1 MSPPPQARSTRTASG
16 EGAGAMC
23 SARDAASQC
32 RAANPPVGSHHWSA
46 RSVYCAGSL
55 RRRPP
60 AITGRGPLS
69 GRRPRPRHHDRRCA
83 APPHLEVPVS
93 VTVVGSLNE
102 DVLVAVGRLPGRG
115 ETVIGRGAEIAPGGK
130 GANQAAAAGR
140 LGPGVHMVGR
150 VGEDPAGDRQLAA
163 LAESQVN
170 VSRVHRTPGVP
181 TGSATIPVEDGTGEN
196 LIVVV
201 PGANAELSAA
211 DADVEPVRRAD
222 VLLLQLEVPL
232 DTVYAAAAAAGGT
245 VVLTPAPPRP
255 LPEDLLALV
264 DVLVPNEHELV
275 QLTGA
280 AAEARTP
287 AELIAL
293 ARSIVGPVVVVTLGA
308 RGALLVRRDG
318 SPALLQAP
326 PPVTHV
332 DTTGAGDCFC
342 GALAQAL
349 ARGAELPEAVRYAV
363 AAAALST
370 TGPGARGALPDDEAV
385 RAVLPTVPD
394 AVPLG

>member
-1 MSPPPQARSTRTASG
+1 M
-16 EGAGAMC
+16 
-23 SARDAASQC
+23 
-32 RAANPPVGSHHWSA
+32 
-46 RSVYCAGSL
+46 
-55 RRRPP
+55 
-60 AITGRGPLS
+60 
-69 GRRPRPRHHDRRCA
+69 
-83 APPHLEVPVS
+83 S

-115 ETVIGRGAEIAPGGK
+115 ETVIGRSAELAPGGK
-130 GANQAAAAGR
+130 GANQAAAAGQ

-163 LAESQVN
+163 LAGSRVN
-170 VSRVHRTPGVP
+170 VSRVQRTAGVP
-181 TGSATIPVEDGTGEN
+181 TGSATIPVEDGSGEN

-201 PGANAELSAA
+201 PGANAELTPE
-211 DADVEPVRRAD
+211 DADVESVRRAA

-245 VVLTPAPPRP
+245 VVLTPAPPCL
-255 LPEDLLALV
+255 LPDELLGLV
-264 DVLVPNEHELV
+264 DLLVPNEHELV

-280 AAEARTP
+280 AAGARTP
-287 AELIAL
+287 AELAAL
-293 ARSIVGPVVVVTLGA
+293 ARGIVGPVVVVTLGA

-318 SPALLQAP
+318 TPALLQAP
-326 PPVTHV
+326 PEVVAV

-363 AAAALST
+363 TAAALST
-370 TGPGARGALPDDEAV
+370 TGPGARGALPDDGDVQALLPRTPAV
-385 RAVLPTVPD
+385 
-394 AVPLG
+394 VPLA